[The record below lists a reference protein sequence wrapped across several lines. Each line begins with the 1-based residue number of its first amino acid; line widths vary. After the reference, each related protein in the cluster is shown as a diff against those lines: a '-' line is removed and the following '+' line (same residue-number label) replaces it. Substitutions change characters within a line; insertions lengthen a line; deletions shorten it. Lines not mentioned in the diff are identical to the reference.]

1 MGQIQVFDNLAS
13 IVVECLKYMTSLSF
27 DVLGYCIVET
37 LGKSGQDRVK
47 HDGTSISVWLQST
60 ASFCGAIFKKHPI
73 ELTGILQYVA
83 NQLKTENRLK

>member
-1 MGQIQVFDNLAS
+1 
-13 IVVECLKYMTSLSF
+13 MTNLSF

-83 NQLKTENRLK
+83 NQLKTENRYI

>member
-1 MGQIQVFDNLAS
+1 
-13 IVVECLKYMTSLSF
+13 MTSLSF

-60 ASFCGAIFKKHPI
+60 ASFCGAIFKKHPV

-83 NQLKTENRLK
+83 NQLKTENRYKYYYTKLMIIKIIHLLI